1 MSDRYPLTISQ
12 FGALQTDLAGMLA
25 QSEGIFQL
33 LKAAYGD
40 FDQKVVRAGELKGA
54 VHRLIT
60 ELDRSTS
67 PRPADPPEAIKP

>member
-1 MSDRYPLTISQ
+1 MSDRCPLTISQ
-12 FGALQTDLAGMLA
+12 LGTLQTDLARMLK

-60 ELDRSTS
+60 ELDRSAI
-67 PRPADPPEAIKP
+67 PPPAGPPEAIVP